1 MNDHNLDDLIIED
14 EHLHKSNK
22 TKGILTI
29 LALLIVVLIIAIV
42 LTKVILKEPK
52 VDAVV
57 IDESSQMIS
66 PELKLQPTPKAKKDT
81 DTTQDSK
88 YSGDS
93 VDEEIDTTLD
103 TDTKSEEKPSE
114 LQKPVVIK
122 PKPVQTPKPVSKS
135 KPIHTPKPVH
145 TPKPI
150 HKPTVK
156 KVTITDE
163 FEQTKP
169 VSKPKTVNRPKPVQ
183 KPKAA
188 QSTSQ
193 KYYIQ
198 VGSYSQEPS
207 GNYLKIIKN
216 SGFNYTVISSG
227 GRKKLLVGPYGSRS
241 AVDSA
246 LPKVRD
252 RINKGAFVYKV
263 K

>member
-1 MNDHNLDDLIIED
+1 MNDHNLDDLIIGD
-14 EHLHKSNK
+14 EHLQKGDK

-52 VDAVV
+52 VDAIV
-57 IDESSQMIS
+57 IDESAQMIS
-66 PELKLQPTPKAKKDT
+66 PELKLQPTPKAKEDKEDIDDSIEQKS
-81 DTTQDSK
+81 DTTNTDSTIE
-88 YSGDS
+88 DT
-93 VDEEIDTTLD
+93 VTIDEE
-103 TDTKSEEKPSE
+103 KQEP
-114 LQKPVVIK
+114 LQKPIAVAKPKPTPKPVVK
-122 PKPVQTPKPVSKS
+122 PKPVEKPKHIQKPTKPV
-135 KPIHTPKPVH
+135 VQ
-145 TPKPI
+145 
-150 HKPTVK
+150 

-169 VSKPKTVNRPKPVQ
+169 VSKPKPVSKTKPISNPKPT
-183 KPKAA
+183 AN
-188 QSTSQ
+188 TSH

-198 VGSYSQEPS
+198 VGSFSQQPS
-207 GNYLKIIKN
+207 GRFLDIIKK
-216 SGFNYTVISSG
+216 SGFNYTIINAS
-227 GRKKLLVGPYGSRS
+227 GRKKLLIGPYSSRS